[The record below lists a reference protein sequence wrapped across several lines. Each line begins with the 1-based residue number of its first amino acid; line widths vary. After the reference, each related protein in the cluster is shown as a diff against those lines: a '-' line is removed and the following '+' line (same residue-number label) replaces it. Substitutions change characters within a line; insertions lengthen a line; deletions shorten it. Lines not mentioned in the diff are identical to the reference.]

1 MSNVEEHS
9 AIHLKESAWLVGR
22 LAAETSWMLDALS
35 VEKESDQSAQQAFAE
50 ASRVHGDILSNVTL
64 TIPTPFDNDN
74 SSNSS
79 NSPDPA
85 TSTEVSALAK
95 MVQ

>member
-1 MSNVEEHS
+1 MLLAFAGEVRKILTRHDTAMSNVEEHS

-50 ASRVHGDILSNVTL
+50 ASRVHGDILSNVL
-64 TIPTPFDNDN
+64 GIC
-74 SSNSS
+74 
-79 NSPDPA
+79 
-85 TSTEVSALAK
+85 K
-95 MVQ
+95 